1 MLNATEN
8 IDIVND
14 DLIAFDMEDAAKK
27 EYFPLVAIITLQMVI
42 DKIKK
47 REGVNKE
54 LIIDEA
60 LDFLS
65 DDKFGDFI
73 AYLYRTFRKKRRGYN
88 DSCPKCTVPE
98 ELSTGDQ
105 GFNTYK
111 L

>member
-1 MLNATEN
+1 M
-8 IDIVND
+8 
-14 DLIAFDMEDAAKK
+14 
-27 EYFPLVAIITLQMVI
+27 VAIITLQMVI

-73 AYLYRTFRKKRRGYN
+73 FSMLFYL
-88 DSCPKCTVPE
+88 DIS
-98 ELSTGDQ
+98 
-105 GFNTYK
+105 
-111 L
+111 

>member
-1 MLNATEN
+1 MSRKGKNTMKKTYK
-8 IDIVND
+8 IDVDCANC
-14 DLIAFDMEDAAKK
+14 ANKMEDAAKK

-73 AYLYRTFRKKRRGYN
+73 AYLYSYI
-88 DSCPKCTVPE
+88 P
-98 ELSTGDQ
+98 
-105 GFNTYK
+105 
-111 L
+111 

>member
-1 MLNATEN
+1 
-8 IDIVND
+8 
-14 DLIAFDMEDAAKK
+14 
-27 EYFPLVAIITLQMVI
+27 MVI

-73 AYLYRTFRKKRRGYN
+73 AYLYRTFRKK
-88 DSCPKCTVPE
+88 
-98 ELSTGDQ
+98 TG
-105 GFNTYK
+105 